1 MTFKPRNTQFKNI
14 MGVHLLKPLF
24 FEQTRDYSE
33 KALAIYS
40 LKDQD
45 HEVDGRVYPSI
56 KRLYVDMEDTT
67 EYEFANTYFDNYQ
80 HWKKLKASPWFK
92 PIYEEMKEELALKL
106 RHRYLKKVKDLSDD
120 EKLGMQANRYLLE
133 NDVVDKN
140 VDKRGRPSKKAIEEE
155 ASKMVG
161 DALDISQDFER
172 LLGNEN
178 QGKTPIN

>member
-1 MTFKPRNTQFKNI
+1 MSEFKSRATQFKNI

-33 KALAIYS
+33 KELALYT

-45 HEVDGRVYPSI
+45 HIVDGRVFPSI
-56 KRLYVDMEDTT
+56 KRLYVEMEDTT

-106 RHRYLKKVKDLSDD
+106 RHRYLSRVKELTSD
-120 EKLGMQANRYLLE
+120 EKLAMQANRYLLE

-155 ASKMVG
+155 ANKLFT
-161 DALDISQDFER
+161 DANAIDEDFDR
-172 LLGNEN
+172 LLKPNEVN
-178 QGKTPIN
+178 